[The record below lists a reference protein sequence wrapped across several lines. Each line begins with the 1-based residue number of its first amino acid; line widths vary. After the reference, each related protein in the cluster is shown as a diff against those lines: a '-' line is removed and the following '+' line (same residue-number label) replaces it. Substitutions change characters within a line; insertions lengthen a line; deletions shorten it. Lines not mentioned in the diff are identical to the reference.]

1 MMTGRMAVV
10 ILLPLLLALA
20 GCKGADLR
28 KQADGL
34 DGLARQG
41 ERAADAL
48 DRSFATADKALA
60 WVADPVNQA
69 MLDLFPPAVKARI
82 GQAVAAGQD
91 VRPALAEGVAAVREA
106 SALFR
111 GQADDLRTLADAERA
126 EWINFLGA
134 LALGLGGVG
143 GIGALIGRTIGV
155 GVGAAKVAKT
165 IEWGKVQDPEFAA
178 RFDGPAGDAMR
189 ASLAEQPAA
198 VQRAVLGVKS

>member
-1 MMTGRMAVV
+1 MTTIRLCVL
-10 ILLPLLLALA
+10 LLPMLIVLV
-20 GCKGADLR
+20 GCKGSDLR
-28 KQADGL
+28 KHADNL

-41 ERAADAL
+41 DRAADAL
-48 DRSFATADKALA
+48 DRSFATADMALA

-69 MLDLFPPAVKARI
+69 MIDLFPPAVKARI
-82 GQAVAAGQD
+82 NQAIVTSQD
-91 VRPALAEGVAAVREA
+91 VRPALADGVAAVREA

-111 GQADDLRTLADAERA
+111 GQADELRELADAERA

-178 RFDGPAGDAMR
+178 KFDGPAGDAMR